1 MSKDKYELSE
11 QDMKV
16 LKKAENLLYVAGCDE
31 AGAGNWAGNL
41 IVAACILDPNNLI
54 EGLND
59 SKQISEKKRY
69 ELYPEI
75 IEKALDYCIIEITP
89 EEIDNSNILAMRMEG
104 MKRAIEG
111 LKKVEFALIDGNRLP
126 ELNVPAEFMIKGDAK
141 SQAISAASILAK
153 TTIDL
158 QMQEH
163 DRNYPEYG
171 FAKNKGYGTKVHRE
185 ALEKHGPCEI
195 HRMSYK
201 PVAKSIK

>member
-1 MSKDKYELSE
+1 
-11 QDMKV
+11 
-16 LKKAENLLYVAGCDE
+16 
-31 AGAGNWAGNL
+31 
-41 IVAACILDPNNLI
+41 
-54 EGLND
+54 
-59 SKQISEKKRY
+59 
-69 ELYPEI
+69 
-75 IEKALDYCIIEITP
+75 
-89 EEIDNSNILAMRMEG
+89 